1 MLRNQ
6 TGEYGSGLN
15 MTTTRDPGRWSWAI
29 LPVLKGPR
37 IRDNNTQLGGERI
50 GRKMHREHHLKVKLC
65 PTPLIL
71 FLEK

>member
-6 TGEYGSGLN
+6 AREYGSGLN
-15 MTTTRDPGRWSWAI
+15 MTTTRDPVRWSWAI
-29 LPVLKGPR
+29 LPVLKGLG
-37 IRDNNTQLGGERI
+37 IRDKNVQLGGERI

-71 FLEK
+71 FPEK